1 MPAMFFWLIK
11 KFFIL
16 AFRLAN
22 SFLKCAN
29 VNFAF
34 VGEIPSLPVSL
45 CLVSSFSGT
54 RCM

>member
-1 MPAMFFWLIK
+1 MPAMFLWLIK
-11 KFFIL
+11 KFLIL

-22 SFLKCAN
+22 SFWKCSS

-45 CLVSSFSGT
+45 CLVNSFPGM
-54 RCM
+54 RWM